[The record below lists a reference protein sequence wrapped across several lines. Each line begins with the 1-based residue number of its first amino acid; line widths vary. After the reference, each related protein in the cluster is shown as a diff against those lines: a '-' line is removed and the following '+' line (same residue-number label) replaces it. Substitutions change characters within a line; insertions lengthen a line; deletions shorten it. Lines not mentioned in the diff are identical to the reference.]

1 MSTDL
6 SNTERVNPSSPAEAS
21 VPEPVAAGGLPVPKT
36 LWRNLYTII
45 DALPDKGGA
54 KRWSATRTDSAEEL
68 VLCFTPEVKNS
79 PRSAVWKQL
88 QNIDLSHLQRAKEAF
103 VVGAYRVEVCGETE
117 GVALDV
123 WRREKPALEDAD
135 VETIVRQLTEAIGVL
150 QASGLVHLGICPGA
164 IFISEPQGKLHCT
177 LGGLEVVTAF
187 EKTLP
192 IAVTSDPFYAPPE
205 AVLLDAHDPGP
216 SLCAWDWWSLGRV
229 VQELILGHPVIDD
242 LPGANVAETSAE
254 RIVRAESLLLEQTK
268 GGMLAGAVE
277 AMPPLSERMNMLLRG
292 LLSSAAEVR
301 WGMEAMDSWARQ
313 LPVKENYATRRTETK
328 FLWRGRRYSI
338 PDAAKV
344 FQAEENWAEAVIN
357 IFDTDTAGAFAH
369 FIRNAPDKNGYA
381 AQLRELRQLAEAEP
395 LSALPKA
402 LQREVVTSIA
412 LLSLGAKNL
421 VWRGKRLDGE
431 SLPALLEEKPDNPDS
446 YALVR
451 AFTHRTLTTKI
462 DRHDHAAGKSLTQ
475 VGRYAEDSEAII
487 RRNGWLNGAEEGAS
501 ERIFRLSIS
510 AESALLAI
518 REGLQ
523 KKYACCTQYSLDRSL
538 RSVKPTRVDLVLI
551 AWIEPRAAEQGFVT
565 HEDWQAQQLL
575 LLRERSVPLVA
586 KLFWANLDRA
596 LEAGPV
602 VFGALPTVLTIWG
615 VAAAVMAVLFPGP
628 QWLAA
633 ALAPA
638 FLALA
643 GRAILGYGIS
653 AELRRFIPDARRW
666 TWADSDA
673 RCKNAMAALAKG
685 IDRAGLE
692 LKLDEVDVEIAKLNL
707 LVPQPQ
713 PITRPPRFNV
723 TRVAA
728 RSSWALL
735 AVVVLCSGWRGIV
748 VPPSLPN
755 FEISWRSEA
764 GVQKMD
770 AGRGSAETTRGVTV
784 NSLQN
789 SSAQSQAGKV
799 AAVRQVAGDK
809 TSQTTSAVNAA
820 TATSQASTSSATKG
834 DGANRV
840 AGSTGVAGEGSLAL
854 NRPKV
859 AWPFPLTATVKR
871 LAIQQIAAASP
882 EQSAYA
888 LKRGRR
894 ILAPYRPETTQLRVV
909 FEVPVGQQIGVMI
922 FDGTQN
928 DLAATTV
935 FILDKKPPQQT
946 WIEIDALKAFVVA
959 E

>member
-6 SNTERVNPSSPAEAS
+6 SNAERENPDSPEGAS
-21 VPEPVAAGGLPVPKT
+21 VVEAAPAGVFPVPKT
-36 LWRNLYTII
+36 LWRNLYKII
-45 DALPDKGGA
+45 DALPDKAGA

-88 QNIDLSHLQRAKEAF
+88 QTLDLSHLQRAKEAF

-123 WRREKPALEDAD
+123 WRREKPALEDAE

-150 QASGLVHLGICPGA
+150 QASGLVHLGICPAA
-164 IFISEPQGKLHCT
+164 IFISEPQGKLHCV
-177 LGGLEVVTAF
+177 LGGMEGVTAF
-187 EKTLP
+187 EKTQP

-229 VQELILGHPVIDD
+229 VQELILGHPVLDD
-242 LPGANVAETSAE
+242 LPGASATETPAE
-254 RIVRAESLLLEQTK
+254 RSARAEILLLEQTK
-268 GGMLAGAVE
+268 GGMQAGAVE
-277 AMPPLSERMNMLLRG
+277 AMPPLKERMNLLLRG

-301 WGMEAMDSWARQ
+301 WGMESMDSWSRQ
-313 LPVKENYATRRTETK
+313 LPVKENYATPRTETK
-328 FLWRGRRYSI
+328 FLWRGRRYSV

-357 IFDTDTAGAFAH
+357 VFDTDTPGALAH
-369 FIRNAPDKNGYA
+369 FIRNAPDKNGFA

-412 LLSLGAKNL
+412 LLTLGAKNL

-431 SLPALLEEKPDNPDS
+431 SLPSLLEEAPENPDS
-446 YALVR
+446 YTLVR

-487 RRNGWLNGAEEGAS
+487 RRNGWLKDAEQGAS
-501 ERIFRLSIS
+501 ERIFRLAIS
-510 AESALLAI
+510 EESALLAI

-523 KKYACCTQYSLDRSL
+523 KTYACCTQYSLDRSL

-551 AWIEPRAAEQGFVT
+551 AWIEPRAAEHGFVT
-565 HEDWQAQQLL
+565 HADWQAQQLV
-575 LLRERSVPLVA
+575 LLRERGVPLVA
-586 KLFWANLDRA
+586 KLFWANLARA
-596 LEAGPV
+596 LEAGLV
-602 VFGALPTVLTIWG
+602 AFGALPMVLTIWG
-615 VAAAVMAVLFPGP
+615 VVSVVMAVLFPGP

-633 ALAPA
+633 VLVPA
-638 FLALA
+638 FLALG
-643 GRAILGYGIS
+643 GRALL
-653 AELRRFIPDARRW
+653 ARVTATDLRRFIPDARRW

-673 RCKNAMAALAKG
+673 RCRSAMAPLAKG
-685 IDRAGLE
+685 VDRAGLE
-692 LKLDEVDVEIAKLNL
+692 RALDELDAEIEKLKL

-713 PITRPPRFNV
+713 PITRPPCFTG

-728 RSSWALL
+728 GSSWALL
-735 AVVVLCSGWRGIV
+735 TAVVLCAGWRGIV
-748 VPPSLPN
+748 EPPSLPN
-755 FEISWRSEA
+755 LEISWMPAA
-764 GVQKMD
+764 GVKKM
-770 AGRGSAETTRGVTV
+770 ASGSASAETAGAVTD
-784 NSLQN
+784 NST
-789 SSAQSQAGKV
+789 QAGKV
-799 AAVRQVAGDK
+799 WAAK
-809 TSQTTSAVNAA
+809 
-820 TATSQASTSSATKG
+820 
-834 DGANRV
+834 RV
-840 AGSTGVAGEGSLAL
+840 AGEAQAVAT
-854 NRPKV
+854 RPKV
-859 AWPFPLTATVKR
+859 AWPFPFTDTVKR
-871 LAIQQIAAASP
+871 LAIRQIVVATPAQA
-882 EQSAYA
+882 AYA
-888 LKRGRR
+888 LKRGRG

-909 FEVPVGQQIGVMI
+909 FEVPVGEQIGVMI
-922 FDGTQN
+922 FDGAEN

-935 FILDKKPPQQT
+935 FLLDKKPPQQT
-946 WIEIDALKAFVVA
+946 WIEIDALKGFVVA

>member
-6 SNTERVNPSSPAEAS
+6 SNTERVNPDGSEGAS
-21 VPEPVAAGGLPVPKT
+21 VLEPVAAGGLPVPKT

-123 WRREKPALEDAD
+123 WRREKPALEDAE

-164 IFISEPQGKLHCT
+164 IFISEPQGKLHCV
-177 LGGLEVVTAF
+177 LGGMEGVTAF

-229 VQELILGHPVIDD
+229 VQELILGHPVLDD
-242 LPGANVAETSAE
+242 LPGASATETPAE
-254 RIVRAESLLLEQTK
+254 RIARAETLLLEQIK
-268 GGMLAGAVE
+268 GGTLAGAVE
-277 AMPPLSERMNMLLRG
+277 AMPPLNERMNLLLRG
-292 LLSSAAEVR
+292 LLSSASEVR
-301 WGMEAMDSWARQ
+301 WGMEAMDSWSRQ
-313 LPVKENYATRRTETK
+313 LPVKENYATKRTETK

-344 FQAEENWAEAVIN
+344 FQAEENWAEAIIN
-357 IFDTDTAGAFAH
+357 IFDTDTPGALAH

-395 LSALPKA
+395 LNALPKA

-412 LLSLGAKNL
+412 LLTLGAKTL

-431 SLPALLEEKPDNPDS
+431 SLPALLEESPDNPDS

-523 KKYACCTQYSLDRSL
+523 KTYACCTQYSLDRSL

-565 HEDWQAQQLL
+565 HADWQAQQLV

-633 ALAPA
+633 VLAPA
-638 FLALA
+638 VLVLGGRSILAR
-643 GRAILGYGIS
+643 GTD
-653 AELRRFIPDARRW
+653 AELRRFIPDSRPW

-673 RCKNAMAALAKG
+673 RCKSAMATLAKG
-685 IDRAGLE
+685 LDRAGLE
-692 LKLDEVDVEIAKLNL
+692 RGLDEVDAEIAKLTL

-713 PITRPPRFNV
+713 PISRPPRFTG
-723 TRVAA
+723 TRLAS

-735 AVVVLCSGWRGIV
+735 GAVVLCSGWRGIV
-748 VPPSLPN
+748 EPPSLPN
-755 FEISWRSEA
+755 LEISWMSDA

-770 AGRGSAETTRGVTV
+770 SGSDAAETAGSGTV
-784 NSLQN
+784 NFTQTSVAP
-789 SSAQSQAGKV
+789 SQSGK
-799 AAVRQVAGDK
+799 AAAAKQGAGDK
-809 TSQTTSAVNAA
+809 AAPTGSGVNAA
-820 TATSQASTSSATKG
+820 AATGLAATGSATKG
-834 DGANRV
+834 
-840 AGSTGVAGEGSLAL
+840 AGTTGGAGEAQAAVAQ
-854 NRPKV
+854 PKV
-859 AWPFPLTATVKR
+859 AWPFPLTAAVKR
-871 LAIQQIAAASP
+871 LAIQQIVVATPA
-882 EQSAYA
+882 QSAYA
-888 LKRGRR
+888 LRRGRA
-894 ILAPYRPETTQLRVV
+894 ILAPYKPETTQLRVV
-909 FEVPVGQQIGVMI
+909 FEVPVGEQIGVMI
-922 FDGTQN
+922 FDGAQN

-946 WIEIDALKAFVVA
+946 WIEIDALKGFVVA

>member
-6 SNTERVNPSSPAEAS
+6 SNTERVNPASPEGAS
-21 VPEPVAAGGLPVPKT
+21 VAEPVAAGGLPVPKT

-54 KRWSATRTDSAEEL
+54 KRFSATRTDSAEEL

-79 PRSAVWKQL
+79 PRSAFWKQL

-103 VVGAYRVEVCGETE
+103 VVGAYRVEVCGETD

-123 WRREKPALEDAD
+123 WRRERPALEDAV
-135 VETIVRQLTEAIGVL
+135 VEALVRQLTEAIGVL

-177 LGGLEVVTAF
+177 LGGLEGVTAF

-192 IAVTSDPFYAPPE
+192 IEVISDPFYAPPE

-242 LPGANVAETSAE
+242 LPGASATETPAE
-254 RIVRAESLLLEQTK
+254 RIARAETLLLEQTK
-268 GGMLAGAVE
+268 GGLSAGAVE
-277 AMPPLSERMNMLLRG
+277 AMPPLNERMNQLLRG
-292 LLSSAAEVR
+292 LLSSASEVR

-313 LPVKENYATRRTETK
+313 LPVKESYATKRTETK
-328 FLWRGRRYSI
+328 FLWCGRRYSI
-338 PDAAKV
+338 PDVAKA
-344 FQAEENWAEAVIN
+344 FQSEANWAEAVIN
-357 IFDTDTAGAFAH
+357 IFDTDTPGALAH

-395 LSALPKA
+395 LIALPKA

-412 LLSLGAKNL
+412 LLTLGAKNL
-421 VWRGKRLDGE
+421 VWRGKRLDGA
-431 SLPALLEEKPDNPDS
+431 SLPALLEESPDNPDS

-487 RRNGWLNGAEEGAS
+487 RRNGWLKDAEEGAS
-501 ERIFRLSIS
+501 ERIFRISIS

-523 KKYACCTQYSLDRSL
+523 KTYACCTQYSLDRSL

-551 AWIEPRAAEQGFVT
+551 AWIEPKAAEQGFVT
-565 HEDWQAQQLL
+565 HADWQAQQLV

-602 VFGALPTVLTIWG
+602 VFGALPAVLAIWG
-615 VAAAVMAVLFPGP
+615 AATAVMAVLFPGP

-638 FLALA
+638 VIALG
-643 GRAILGYGIS
+643 GRAILARGTS
-653 AELRRFIPDARRW
+653 AELRRFIPDSKPW
-666 TWADSDA
+666 GWADSDV
-673 RCKNAMAALAKG
+673 RCKSAMAALAKG
-685 IDRAGLE
+685 VDRAGLE
-692 LKLDEVDVEIAKLNL
+692 RGLDEVDAEIAKLNL
-707 LVPQPQ
+707 LVSQPQ
-713 PITRPPRFNV
+713 PIPRPPRFTG

-735 AVVVLCSGWRGIV
+735 AAVVLCSGWRGIV
-748 VPPSLPN
+748 EPPSLPN
-755 FEISWRSEA
+755 FEISWMPDA
-764 GVQKMD
+764 GVQKLD
-770 AGRGSAETTRGVTV
+770 SGRDSAETARTGAV
-784 NSLQN
+784 NSPQTSLV
-789 SSAQSQAGKV
+789 QSQAGKP
-799 AAVRQVAGDK
+799 AATKQGAGEK
-809 TSQTTSAVNAA
+809 ASPPTSGVNAA
-820 TATSQASTSSATKG
+820 AANNLGSTGAATKG
-834 DGANRV
+834 AVATGV
-840 AGSTGVAGEGSLAL
+840 AGSTAVTGEAPAAVA
-854 NRPKV
+854 RPKV

-871 LAIQQIAAASP
+871 LAIQQIVAASP

-894 ILAPYRPETTQLRVV
+894 VLAPYRPETTQLRVV
-909 FEVPVGQQIGVMI
+909 FEVPVGDQIGVMI
-922 FDGTQN
+922 FDGAQN

-935 FILDKKPPQQT
+935 FILGKKPPQQT
-946 WIEIDALKAFVVA
+946 WIEIDALKGFVVA